1 MVDVNTN
8 TIGSAYFY
16 YQSIGVVLVSVIVG
30 LVGVALILAK
40 RVTKQGRVIGGLL
53 IVLSGVV
60 LFTTYKISQR
70 PKLRSNVGK
79 ISLVG
84 DAVTRF
90 VV

>member
-53 IVLSGVV
+53 IVLSGAVI
-60 LFTTYKISQR
+60 FTTYKISKR

-79 ISLVG
+79 ITLVG
-84 DAVTRF
+84 DAITKF
-90 VV
+90 VA

>member
-1 MVDVNTN
+1 MDVNTN

-40 RVTKQGRVIGGLL
+40 RVTKQGRIIGGLL

-60 LFTTYKISQR
+60 LLTTYKISKR

-79 ISLVG
+79 EREGNYFL
-84 DAVTRF
+84 
-90 VV
+90 

>member
-1 MVDVNTN
+1 MVEVNTN

-16 YQSIGVVLVSVIVG
+16 YQSIGIVLVSVIVG

-40 RVTKQGRVIGGLL
+40 RVTQQGRVIGGLL
-53 IVLSGVV
+53 IILSGAV
-60 LFTTYKISQR
+60 LFATYKISKR

-84 DAVTRF
+84 DAITKF

>member
-1 MVDVNTN
+1 MDVNTN

-40 RVTKQGRVIGGLL
+40 RVTKQGRIIGGLL
-53 IVLSGVV
+53 IVLVLSGVV
-60 LFTTYKISQR
+60 LLTTYKISKR

-84 DAVTRF
+84 DA
-90 VV
+90 